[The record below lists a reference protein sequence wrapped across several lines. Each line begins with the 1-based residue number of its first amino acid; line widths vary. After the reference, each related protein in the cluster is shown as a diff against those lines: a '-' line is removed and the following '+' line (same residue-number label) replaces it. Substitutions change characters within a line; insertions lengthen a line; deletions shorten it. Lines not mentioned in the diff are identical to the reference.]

1 MRKSILFLA
10 FVALAFASQTKAQ
23 DIKYYNLDKL
33 PNAGIYL
40 PAPPD
45 TSSLL
50 FADDFNQWI
59 WGKSMRATPRGRQAS
74 WESYFGVERMAT
86 VFGEAMGFEISKT
99 KTPAIWHFMHR
110 VGETGHSA
118 VTLAKR
124 KYMRVRPFARM
135 NEHVA
140 GEFDN
145 EEELRG
151 NGSYP
156 SGHTALGWTTAL
168 ALAEMAPELQD
179 TILRR
184 GFEYGQSRVIVGAHW
199 QSDVDASRLAS
210 SAAMARIH
218 THPDYYADLDAAR
231 KEFVQHYKGN
241 LGAAVSFPN
250 SRRILDAPFDTASR
264 RYYADINAHWIAKSE
279 RATLRGYQAI
289 ADADNSIDAM
299 LLCFSQ
305 SMGLALSRQ
314 HTPHIFALL
323 NEARQTLV
331 EQSEALKNTISRKRP
346 YVQLGEKT
354 LMPQYEERYRNTS
367 SYVSTHAAIGWGLS
381 LLLAELNPDHQDA
394 ILQRGFEYGYSR
406 VIAGYQYASD
416 VQAARLVAS
425 YSIGRLH
432 ADPAFRTLID
442 NARNEYKQLTGKPI
456 PQKIVEIKNKPR
468 KRRK

>member
-1 MRKSILFLA
+1 
-10 FVALAFASQTKAQ
+10 
-23 DIKYYNLDKL
+23 
-33 PNAGIYL
+33 
-40 PAPPD
+40 
-45 TSSLL
+45 
-50 FADDFNQWI
+50 
-59 WGKSMRATPRGRQAS
+59 
-74 WESYFGVERMAT
+74 
-86 VFGEAMGFEISKT
+86 
-99 KTPAIWHFMHR
+99 
-110 VGETGHSA
+110 
-118 VTLAKR
+118 
-124 KYMRVRPFARM
+124 
-135 NEHVA
+135 
-140 GEFDN
+140 
-145 EEELRG
+145 
-151 NGSYP
+151 
-156 SGHTALGWTTAL
+156 
-168 ALAEMAPELQD
+168 
-179 TILRR
+179 
-184 GFEYGQSRVIVGAHW
+184 
-199 QSDVDASRLAS
+199 
-210 SAAMARIH
+210 MARIH

-331 EQSEALKNTISRKRP
+331 EQSEALKNTVSRKRP

-354 LMPQYEERYRNTS
+354 IMPQYEERYRNTS

-442 NARNEYKQLTGKPI
+442 NARNEYKQLTGRHI
-456 PQKIVEIKNKPR
+456 PQKMVEIKNKPR